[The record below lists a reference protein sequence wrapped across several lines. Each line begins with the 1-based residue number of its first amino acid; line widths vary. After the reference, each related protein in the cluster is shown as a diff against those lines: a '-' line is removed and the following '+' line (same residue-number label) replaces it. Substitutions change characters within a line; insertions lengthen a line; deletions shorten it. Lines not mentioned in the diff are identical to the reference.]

1 MKTFFDE
8 IFINTDELKN
18 EGIEYPVKLE
28 YFETINTEE
37 DFEAKYGIEIVKTDF
52 VDGKVKTN
60 SNIIKNITK
69 YQDEIE
75 RILNI
80 FRNNEVTPCGMEDV
94 LIDMFTKV

>member
-8 IFINTDELKN
+8 IFINTDELIN

-37 DFEAKYGIEIVKTDF
+37 DVEAKYGIEIVKTDF

>member
-37 DFEAKYGIEIVKTDF
+37 DVEAKYGIEIVKTDF

>member
-37 DFEAKYGIEIVKTDF
+37 DVEAKYGIEIVKTDF

-94 LIDMFTKV
+94 LIYMFTKV

>member
-8 IFINTDELKN
+8 IFINTDKLKN

-28 YFETINTEE
+28 YFKTINTEE
-37 DFEAKYGIEIVKTDF
+37 DVEAKYGIEIVKTDF

-75 RILNI
+75 KILNI

>member
-8 IFINTDELKN
+8 IFINTDKLKN

-37 DFEAKYGIEIVKTDF
+37 DVEAKYGIEIVKTDF